1 MERTVPS
8 DATAK
13 DLLRILSDLEHY
25 PDEGLV
31 PYQQFERDEQ
41 TYYFTPGGF
50 LYRKDPEIEHLG
62 GVFCGYL
69 TYEVWHYRTDDS

>member
-1 MERTVPS
+1 MPQDT
-8 DATAK
+8 TAK
-13 DLLRILSDLEHY
+13 NILDVLSDLENY
-25 PDEGLV
+25 PEEALV
-31 PYQQFERDEQ
+31 PYQEFERDEQ

-69 TYEVWHYRTDDS
+69 SDEVWHCRTDDS

>member
-1 MERTVPS
+1 M
-8 DATAK
+8 
-13 DLLRILSDLEHY
+13 I
-25 PDEGLV
+25 GGN
-31 PYQQFERDEQ
+31 

-69 TYEVWHYRTDDS
+69 TDEVWHYRTADC

>member
-1 MERTVPS
+1 LERTVLR
-8 DATAK
+8 DATAE
-13 DLLRILSDLEHY
+13 LILERVSDVENRLE
-25 PDEGLV
+25 EALV
-31 PYQQFERDEQ
+31 PYEEFVADEK

-69 TYEVWHYRTDDS
+69 SDEVWRYRTAA

>member
-1 MERTVPS
+1 MTLR
-8 DATAK
+8 DATAEAI
-13 DLLRILSDLEHY
+13 LRRYSDCDNC
-25 PDEGLV
+25 PDECLA
-31 PYQQFERDEQ
+31 PYREFDIGGK

-69 TYEVWHYRTDDS
+69 SDEVWHYRTDDS